1 MLQAEAFAI
10 GLPPSEF
17 ENLSLKEIFRC
28 FEGAAIARRRERQG
42 QAWHAW
48 HVANFTNAKKLP
60 DLASV
65 LRKLEPAENRVM
77 SAKAQHQ
84 TILGLAAAFGAEV
97 VYLKKGE
104 TLQ

>member
-10 GLPPSEF
+10 GLHPSEF

-28 FEGAAIARRRERQG
+28 FEGAAIARRRDRQMG
-42 QAWHAW
+42 AWHAW

-60 DLASV
+60 DLEAV

-77 SAKAQHQ
+77 SPKAQRN

-97 VYLKKGE
+97 VYRKKGE
-104 TLQ
+104 AIQ